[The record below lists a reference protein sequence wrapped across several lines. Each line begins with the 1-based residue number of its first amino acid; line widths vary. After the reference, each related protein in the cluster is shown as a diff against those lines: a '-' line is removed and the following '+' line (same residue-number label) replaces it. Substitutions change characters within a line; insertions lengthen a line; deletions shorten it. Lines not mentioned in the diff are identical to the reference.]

1 VPKIHAANSKGIPV
15 LSNPHASNSDE
26 IDLMDFIRPI
36 LSRWKL
42 VLLVFILGGIVAF
55 SISWT
60 RPKIYRSEASL
71 YVQQNSTASSL
82 LRSLPVSLGASGGSS
97 SNDYFLTLLQ
107 SQSMRTSVVDKMDL
121 RHNKLLFPND
131 VPSMSE
137 TIEKISDIVSVSENK
152 TGSVVISVTTVNPQ
166 LAANIANTM
175 LDLLGKYVVT
185 ASKKKV
191 SYTSERLDK
200 TEKEL
205 NVAERSLMDF
215 LEHNDVA
222 SIDDQT
228 RQMIDRLGTSET
240 DILSL
245 EAEIKKVTSELQN
258 SGDVDS
264 LVELEVQ
271 KRSLEASRDFLQS
284 KRDELR
290 KSLSKLPAVA
300 AKYSRIQRRI
310 MVLSKTFEMLTEQYQ
325 MAQITQK
332 GEDGDYQIIDR
343 ARPNPKKVGPHN
355 ALNAGLGALL
365 SALATC
371 FIINIRIPGS
381 SNKADTRS

>member
-1 VPKIHAANSKGIPV
+1 M
-15 LSNPHASNSDE
+15 SNPHASNSDE

-381 SNKADTRS
+381 SNKADTKS